1 MALVVKVKYQ
11 GILRRLTLQL
21 REEYVP
27 EINMDALKCKIRE
40 LFKLNPN
47 ADMSIAY
54 TDEDGDV
61 VTMADDVDFLD
72 AVRQGLNPLRL
83 DVSLATEP
91 SNSER
96 SSTPAEQRNEGMEP
110 LLEALRKVSDPTY
123 HLRALSEV
131 PVLNSVFSSPAV
143 AELMRLGTA
152 NFGSLFEAQSRS
164 GPNRET
170 PNGSE

>member
-11 GILRRLTLQL
+11 GTLRRLNLQL
-21 REEYVP
+21 REEFVP
-27 EINMDALKCKIRE
+27 EINLDALRGKIRE
-40 LFKLNPN
+40 LFKLSPN
-47 ADMSIAY
+47 TDMALTY
-54 TDEDGDV
+54 TDEDGDA

-83 DVSLATEP
+83 DVSLGAQT

-96 SSTPAEQRNEGMEP
+96 SSTPAVQQNEGLEP
-110 LLEALRKVSDPTY
+110 LFEALRKVSDPTY

-131 PVLNSVFSSPAV
+131 PVVNSVLSSPAV

-164 GPNRET
+164 GLNRET
-170 PNGSE
+170 PNGRE

>member
-11 GILRRLTLQL
+11 GILRRLTFQL
-21 REEYVP
+21 REAYVP
-27 EINMDALKCKIRE
+27 EINFDVLKSKIRE

-47 ADMSIAY
+47 ADISITY

-72 AVRQGLNPLRL
+72 AARQGLNPLRL
-83 DVSLATEP
+83 DVSLATKP

-96 SSTPAEQRNEGMEP
+96 SSAPAEQRYEGMEP

-123 HLRALSEV
+123 HMRALSEV

-152 NFGSLFEAQSRS
+152 NFGSLFDAQSRPGQNS
-164 GPNRET
+164 ET
-170 PNGSE
+170 PNGRE

>member
-11 GILRRLTLQL
+11 GILRRLTFQL

-27 EINMDALKCKIRE
+27 EINFDVLKSKIRE

-47 ADMSIAY
+47 ADISITY

-72 AVRQGLNPLRL
+72 AARQGLNPLRL
-83 DVSLATEP
+83 DVSLATKP

-96 SSTPAEQRNEGMEP
+96 SSAPAEQRYEGMEP

-123 HLRALSEV
+123 HMRALSEV

-152 NFGSLFEAQSRS
+152 NFGSLFDAQSRS
-164 GPNRET
+164 GQNSET
-170 PNGSE
+170 PNGRE